1 MGILLSS
8 IEGRTFSIFLLFFP
22 FFFFFECSLC
32 SPTRTF
38 LPNFDAF
45 LSDRSYT
52 LDAQM
57 GYAHVSGKI
66 APDVLLKKLAKVGKH
81 IRPDRIDYG
90 FDRYWDNLP
99 TQYAS
104 QEHASKE
111 ELDAAEPTEAK
122 PTQAPLP
129 AAKIDHKPKKP
140 ICCSV
145 M

>member
-1 MGILLSS
+1 
-8 IEGRTFSIFLLFFP
+8 
-22 FFFFFECSLC
+22 
-32 SPTRTF
+32 
-38 LPNFDAF
+38 
-45 LSDRSYT
+45 
-52 LDAQM
+52 M

-90 FDRYWDNLP
+90 LDRYWDNLQP
-99 TQYAS
+99 QYAS